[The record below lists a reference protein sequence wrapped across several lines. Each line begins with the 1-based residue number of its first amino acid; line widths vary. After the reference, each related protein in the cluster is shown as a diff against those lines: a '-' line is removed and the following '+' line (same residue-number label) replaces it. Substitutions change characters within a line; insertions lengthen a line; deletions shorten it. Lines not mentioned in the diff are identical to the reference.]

1 MKQAIVN
8 LNFKRAVR
16 MNEHFK
22 ILDLAYPEFFR
33 KDEKNSQIIF
43 DIFVQSEKH
52 MIEVSGQEPETIKI
66 EHNLL
71 ASVTTALNEFL
82 KQIPNTPEFSLFEI
96 LRNDIEELIKA

>member
-1 MKQAIVN
+1 
-8 LNFKRAVR
+8 
-16 MNEHFK
+16 
-22 ILDLAYPEFFR
+22 
-33 KDEKNSQIIF
+33 
-43 DIFVQSEKH
+43 